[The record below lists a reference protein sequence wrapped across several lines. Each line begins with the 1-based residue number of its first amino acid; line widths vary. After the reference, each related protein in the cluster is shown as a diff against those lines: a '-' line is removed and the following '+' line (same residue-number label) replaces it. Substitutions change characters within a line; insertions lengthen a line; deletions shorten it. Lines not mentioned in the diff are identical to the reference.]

1 MKSWLEPGV
10 MAARLVLRL
19 VEDERGAAGT
29 LAAEALLLF
38 LTLEGTLIPVRRSE
52 VPRVPGAADLFA
64 EPAGREMLP
73 EVLWEALLECET
85 LLLEE
90 LRLWLVWLGLLERLA
105 LLEELRLWL
114 E

>member
-1 MKSWLEPGV
+1 
-10 MAARLVLRL
+10 
-19 VEDERGAAGT
+19 
-29 LAAEALLLF
+29 
-38 LTLEGTLIPVRRSE
+38 
-52 VPRVPGAADLFA
+52 
-64 EPAGREMLP
+64 MLP